1 MSSTQRPLVR
11 PMKTGDTA
19 EKLLALNRAEAL
31 KAIAEETL
39 DEDCR
44 VVLLRLAQSF
54 ERLAECGEIEPVQ
67 TPKRR
72 NGAWPLKLRASGVV
86 PLQRSVP
93 RRTG

>member
-11 PMKTGDTA
+11 PLKTGDAA
-19 EKLLALNRAEAL
+19 ERLQALRRAEEL
-31 KAIAEETL
+31 KLIAEETV

-54 ERLAECGEIEPVQ
+54 ERLAAYGTVEPPPA
-67 TPKRR
+67 TPGRDSP
-72 NGAWPLKLRASGVV
+72 WPLKLRASGVV

-93 RRTG
+93 QRTG